1 MVGDVRADI
10 GADNTRLLAAYARG
24 DGREMMQIY
33 QAAGRVALDAGDIDA
48 GCFLLTQAYVYGLEL
63 GAIEAEELRA
73 ILIQYGREE

>member
-63 GAIEAEELRA
+63 GAAEAEELRT
-73 ILIQYGREE
+73 ILVQYGREE

>member
-1 MVGDVRADI
+1 MVGDVDL
-10 GADNTRLLAAYARG
+10 DNTRLLAAYARG

-73 ILIQYGREE
+73 ILVQYGREE

>member
-1 MVGDVRADI
+1 MVGDVNL
-10 GADNTRLLAAYARG
+10 DNTRLLAAYARG

-33 QAAGRVALDAGDIDA
+33 QAAGRAALDAGDIDA

-73 ILIQYGREE
+73 ILVQYGREE

>member
-1 MVGDVRADI
+1 MVGDVDL
-10 GADNTRLLAAYARG
+10 DNTRLLAAYARG

-63 GAIEAEELRA
+63 GAAEAEELRA
-73 ILIQYGREE
+73 ILVGYGREE

>member
-1 MVGDVRADI
+1 MVGDV

-63 GAIEAEELRA
+63 GAVEAEELRA
-73 ILIQYGREE
+73 ILVQYGREE

>member
-1 MVGDVRADI
+1 MVGDVSL
-10 GADNTRLLAAYARG
+10 DNTRLLAAYARG

-33 QAAGRVALDAGDIDA
+33 QAAGRVALDEGDIDA

-63 GAIEAEELRA
+63 GAAETEELRT

>member
-1 MVGDVRADI
+1 MVGDVNL
-10 GADNTRLLAAYARG
+10 DNTRLLAAYARG

-63 GAIEAEELRA
+63 GAAEAEELRA
-73 ILIQYGREE
+73 ILVGYGREE

>member
-10 GADNTRLLAAYARG
+10 DLDNTRLLAAYARG

-63 GAIEAEELRA
+63 GAAEAEELRV
-73 ILIQYGREE
+73 ILVQYGREE

>member
-1 MVGDVRADI
+1 MVGDVNLDTQV
-10 GADNTRLLAAYARG
+10 DNTRLLAAYARG

-63 GAIEAEELRA
+63 GAIEATELRA